1 MKAEVMG
8 FAEFTGKSTFP
19 FPNAKYEGTGDYLII
34 TADFTTE
41 TEKTVTSNGK
51 FVQISKKEED
61 RHLIYHD
68 EYEVTV

>member
-8 FAEFTGKSTFP
+8 FAEFTGKSTSTIL
-19 FPNAKYEGTGDYLII
+19 NAKYEGTGDYLII
-34 TADFTTE
+34 TADFTTQ

-51 FVQISKKEED
+51 LVQIWKKDGD

-68 EYEVTV
+68 EWEVVV